1 MSSPSPWE
9 INQSAMQE
17 MTRLHESLLV
27 NDWQAHEREVF
38 LVRLLFCLFADDT
51 GIFPEGSFFRYVL
64 ASREDG
70 QDLAER
76 LNELFLTLDTAPE
89 MRGNLSREMSHF
101 PYINGK
107 LFSEVLPSGRLD
119 GEFRRTLL
127 EGHAYSWG
135 EISPEIFGAMFQ
147 EIMNQKQRREWGSYY
162 TSEENI
168 RKLIGPLFLDGLWEE
183 FRQCRGRK
191 QKLRDF
197 HEKLT
202 RLTFLD
208 PACGCGNFLI
218 VTYRE
223 LRRLELAVIRELYDI
238 RQRVLDVGM
247 FCRVQTGQFYGI
259 EVESFQVQIARVGM
273 WLTDHQCNR
282 EAAELFGMYYARIPL
297 VQSAEIV
304 QANALTIDWSEV
316 IPPQKLSY
324 IIGNPPFVGARLM
337 NAGQKQDLRLVFGGT
352 AAAGNLDYVTG
363 WYRKAAIFMQGT
375 GIRAAFVSTNS
386 ICQGEQAGLLWK
398 NLKYN
403 YHTGIDFACRTFVW
417 NSEAKGQAKV
427 HCVIIGFSDRAEDAK
442 EEEKLLIDG
451 GNVRRVPHINAFL
464 AAAPDVFVESRRRP
478 MAEVPPMTFGS
489 MANDGGHLILE
500 PAEAEELMQ
509 IRPELAE
516 VVRPF
521 LGAEEYLHGRER
533 WCLWFAGQEMERF
546 ERIPEVTGRIL
557 SVRRYREESSREAT
571 RKLART
577 PHLFGEIR
585 QPETGSYILVP
596 RVSSHRREYIPMGF
610 LSARVIASDSTLII
624 PNADAYLF
632 GILSS
637 AMHMA
642 WVRTVA
648 GRLKSDYRYSA
659 SIVYNNF
666 PFPDPDPMLRERISD
681 CGKEV
686 LAVRDREGGC
696 PASLYDPE
704 TMPTPLIRAHRE
716 LDAAVDAAYGGGFRG
731 EEDRTAHLMEL
742 YAALTGERSAQPT

>member
-1 MSSPSPWE
+1 MSSPSSRE
-9 INQSAMQE
+9 INQSAMEE
-17 MTRLHESLLV
+17 MTRLHESLLA
-27 NDWQAHEREVF
+27 NGWQAHEREVL

-51 GIFPEGSFFRYVL
+51 EIFPEGSFFRYVL

-70 QDLAER
+70 RDLAER
-76 LNELFLTLDTAPE
+76 LNALFLALDTAPE
-89 MRGNLSREMSHF
+89 ARGNLTEELRHF

-107 LFSEVLPSGRLD
+107 LFAEPLPAGNLD
-119 GEFRRTLL
+119 GEFRRILL
-127 EGHAYSWG
+127 EGHAHSWG
-135 EISPEIFGAMFQ
+135 GISPEIFGAMFQ

-183 FRQCRGRK
+183 FRQCRGRRR
-191 QKLRDF
+191 KLSDF

-223 LRRLELAVIRELYDI
+223 LRRLELAVIRELYDT

-247 FCRVQTGQFYGI
+247 FCRVQTGQFFGI

-273 WLTDHQCNR
+273 WLADHQCNR

-304 QANALTIDWSEV
+304 QANALTADWAEV

-337 NAGQKQDLRLVFGGT
+337 TAGQKQDLRLVFGGT

-363 WYRKAAIFMQGT
+363 WYRRAAAFMQET

-386 ICQGEQAGLLWK
+386 ICQGEQASLLWK

-403 YHTGIDFACRTFVW
+403 YRTGIDFAHRTFVW

-427 HCVIIGFSDRAEDAK
+427 HCVIIGFSDRAEDAP
-442 EEEKLLIDG
+442 EEEKLLFDG
-451 GNVRRVPHINAFL
+451 GSVRRVPHINAYL

-478 MAEVPPMTFGS
+478 IAEVPPMSFGS

-500 PAEAEELMQ
+500 PTEADELVQ
-509 IRPELAE
+509 RYPELAPIL
-516 VVRPF
+516 RPF
-521 LGAEEYLHGRER
+521 IGAEEYIHGKER
-533 WCLWFAGQEMERF
+533 RCLWFAGQEMEQF
-546 ERIPEVTGRIL
+546 ERIPEVSGRIL
-557 SVRRYREESSREAT
+557 AVRRYREESARAAT

-585 QPETGSYILVP
+585 QPEEGSYILVP

-610 LSARVIASDSTLII
+610 LSARVIATDSALIV
-624 PNADAYLF
+624 PEADTYLF
-632 GILSS
+632 GILTS

-642 WVRTVA
+642 WVRAVA

-666 PFPDPDPMLRERISD
+666 PFPDPEPALRERIAA
-681 CGKEV
+681 CAAEI
-686 LAVRDREGGC
+686 LAVRGREGGC
-696 PASLYDPE
+696 PADLYDRE
-704 TMPTPLIRAHRE
+704 KMPAALIRAHRE

-731 EEDRTAHLMEL
+731 EEERAAHLMECH
-742 YAALTGERSAQPT
+742 AVLTGERSAREI